1 MSINSA
7 SAGPNLSVPPPFDH
21 SSENPIIYMTEGEEL
36 GGARSRSGQL
46 GNPIKKTKGRGG
58 SALDSSRAK
67 GGGGG
72 GSAGFAAEPR
82 AWKEREG
89 GPVAQRHRRAELA
102 TMEVTHSLRGQFV
115 VFSQT
120 IEDICLLRIWHNNCL
135 SLCHSLSTVVS
146 VNRSRKT
153 DVNMLFGFF
162 LAILSLQLWHVS
174 NPVNTPTN
182 NQSVDRF
189 IQVSC
194 CSKGLVANNQYDGS
208 MLLLLDYNLSVL
220 TELCADPGT
229 RVVKLQPTRLS
240 NDPLK
245 FGRQSETRSRRAG

>member
-1 MSINSA
+1 MTDRFNSKGSPKSTKRPPNAAGVAQCSVIRSSATTISPPA

-102 TMEVTHSLRGQFV
+102 TMEA
-115 VFSQT
+115 FSAETQA
-120 IEDICLLRIWHNNCL
+120 EREKGRDVEAGVEERVRVHQREASERPQRKRRI
-135 SLCHSLSTVVS
+135 
-146 VNRSRKT
+146 REE
-153 DVNMLFGFF
+153 
-162 LAILSLQLWHVS
+162 
-174 NPVNTPTN
+174 
-182 NQSVDRF
+182 
-189 IQVSC
+189 SC
-194 CSKGLVANNQYDGS
+194 
-208 MLLLLDYNLSVL
+208 
-220 TELCADPGT
+220 
-229 RVVKLQPTRLS
+229 
-240 NDPLK
+240 
-245 FGRQSETRSRRAG
+245 SRRNSRPDER